1 MKIYKTEDLIER
13 GKSLHIFSTD
23 SCKSPTPPHT
33 HDFIELIYIRSGQ
46 AEQYVDGSTYRVSH
60 GDMIFLNYGSSHA
73 FQPMGKFSYVNIC
86 FSPETVGDSIITREN
101 AFSLLSLTAFH
112 EICGDAGGG
121 KLSFFGAERA
131 EIENILDAMINE
143 YSAKQASWN
152 AIMESYLN
160 ILITKMLR
168 RVEQGMEKDVIGE
181 TWQRLAEY
189 IDENLDAELTL
200 SALAQKCFYN
210 PSYFSRVFKENFK
223 MSPVEYV
230 TRNRLEHAVELL
242 SVTELSVDEI
252 GMRVGFSDRS
262 NFYRAFSKYIG
273 GKPSDYRKNDEKVKK
288 CDK

>member
-13 GKSLHIFSTD
+13 GKSLHIFFST
-23 SCKSPTPPHT
+23 SRNVEMPPHT
-33 HDFIELIYIRSGQ
+33 HDFIELVYVRSGQ
-46 AEQYVDGSTYRVSH
+46 ADQYVDGSTYRVSH
-60 GDMIFLNYGSSHA
+60 GDIIFLNYGSCHA
-73 FQPMGKFSYVNIC
+73 FKPMEKFSYVNIC

-152 AIMESYLN
+152 AILESYLN

-168 RVEQGMEKDVIGE
+168 RVELGMEKEVLGE
-181 TWQRLAEY
+181 TWRRLAEY
-189 IDENLDAELTL
+189 IDENPDADLTL
-200 SALAQKCFYN
+200 PALAKQCFYN
-210 PSYFSRVFKENFK
+210 PSYFSRVFKEKFK

-230 TRNRLEHAVELL
+230 TRKRLEHAVEML
-242 SVTELSVDEI
+242 STTDLSVDEI
-252 GMRVGFSDRS
+252 GLRTGFSDRS
-262 NFYRAFSKYIG
+262 SFYRAFSKYLG
-273 GKPSDYRKNDEKVKK
+273 GKPSDYRPNEKVKK
-288 CDK
+288 SDK